1 MINEIK
7 IIDKGKMLKVRDY
20 GKKLYFMANG
30 DVIKCDKEA
39 LVKWLQLKP
48 KTYAQILAERNA
60 RYAHLDELQHE

>member
-7 IIDKGKMLKVRDY
+7 IIDNGKLLRVRDY
-20 GKKLYFMANG
+20 GSKLHFMANG

-39 LVKWLQLKP
+39 LVKWLELKP
-48 KTYAQILAERNA
+48 KTYAQVEAERNA